1 MPGECLNTD
10 TALSGTKYT
19 FVAVDIDT
27 TGKRLID
34 EVRRRFS
41 ILKTHKSPRLYNP
54 PQIIQLSAYTPKK
67 QFSQYI
73 MPYMNLNQAAKM
85 KHQLRVINLGIFRM
99 LKNMQTHK
107 VIKTKTEYAVL
118 KEFLDWLEEVKS
130 ETAEE
135 EDTSAAESSHSTAAK
150 GIVLVFH
157 EQRQFIPCM
166 LLGALKR

>member
-1 MPGECLNTD
+1 
-10 TALSGTKYT
+10 
-19 FVAVDIDT
+19 
-27 TGKRLID
+27 
-34 EVRRRFS
+34 
-41 ILKTHKSPRLYNP
+41 
-54 PQIIQLSAYTPKK
+54 
-67 QFSQYI
+67 

-118 KEFLDWLEEVKS
+118 KEFLDWLEEVK
-130 ETAEE
+130 TATTSTGD
-135 EDTSAAESSHSTAAK
+135 EDAAESSSHSPVAK